1 MIVKFNPTAYAN
13 SNNVLQWSEEQLI
26 RVLKGQPTFLA
37 IDLFSD
43 HGTEEVVDNCRADD
57 ITSRI
62 IPGGCAGVVQPLDVS
77 INRPFKN
84 LLSISTSV
92 CYGGL
97 CRPKKRGP
105 LVQFHAPPR

>member
-13 SNNVLQWSEEQLI
+13 SSNVLQWSEEQLI
-26 RVLKGQPTFLA
+26 RVLKGPPTFLA

-43 HGTEEVVDNCRADD
+43 HRTEKVVNNFRADD
-57 ITSRI
+57 IASRI
-62 IPGGCAGVVQPLDVS
+62 IPGGCTGLVQPLDVS

-84 LLSISTSV
+84 LLSVSTSV

-97 CRPKKRGP
+97 WGPKKRGG
-105 LVQFHAPPR
+105 LA